1 MAGTVDVVVVAHDSG
16 AVLRDCVERVLAQP
30 GLRRLVV
37 VDNGSRDGAI
47 ERLPP
52 DARLAVM
59 RNQDNPGF
67 AVACNQ
73 GAAAGDAPW
82 ILFLNPDCLLAP
94 DTLALLLARAT
105 TAPTAAMLGADVRD
119 AAGRPERAAR
129 RRDPTLSR
137 SLAQLAGLA
146 RLALA
151 EGLYIDP
158 DPAQPLH
165 AVDAVSGALMLVRR
179 ELCAALGGFD
189 EGYRLHC
196 EDLDL
201 CRRARAAGAVVAV
214 AEGVPVVHLKGS
226 SSRRR
231 PLFVAWHKAR
241 GMARYRRKFGPH
253 GLAGAL
259 GAAGIWTRFALAAPW
274 HAMRQAL
281 AAVRPA

>member
-37 VDNGSRDGAI
+37 VDNDSRDGAI
-47 ERLPP
+47 ERLPG
-52 DARLAVM
+52 DARM
-59 RNQDNPGF
+59 RVIRNVANPGF

-94 DTLALLLARAT
+94 DTLALLLARAA

-137 SLAQLAGLA
+137 SLAQLGGLA

-165 AVDAVSGALMLVRR
+165 PVDAVSGALMLVRR

-231 PLFVAWHKAR
+231 PLFVAWHKTR

-253 GLAGAL
+253 GLAGAI
-259 GAAGIWTRFALAAPW
+259 GSAGIWTRFALAAPW
-274 HAMRQAL
+274 HALRQAL
-281 AAVRPA
+281 AAVRAA